1 MSEQKPGIYCIE
13 GVPDRAEGEISARP
27 MLEMLSQ
34 AHGVRFIH
42 RVAVTRAEF
51 FHHFMRWA
59 RRDSGDY
66 KDYPILYLWYHGYPN
81 GISVNV
87 EDDSH
92 QTSIRFD
99 GLTDAQVE
107 ANYYYDWSKCI
118 IHFGSCSTLA
128 GDKSY
133 ADKFLKDTG
142 LAAISGYTKDVKWID
157 GAAMELL
164 YFNRLY
170 DMFWGNRKHLS
181 QKVLKDCK
189 SELKARSPSKEIM
202 RALGFDIKVRRSK

>member
-59 RRDSGDY
+59 RRDDY
-66 KDYPILYLWYHGYPN
+66 DYPILYLWYHGYPN

-87 EDDSH
+87 EDDSYR
-92 QTSIRFD
+92 TSIRFD
-99 GLTDAQVE
+99 DLTDAQWGSDY
-107 ANYYYDWSKCI
+107 NWSDCI

-128 GDKSY
+128 GDKGD
-133 ADKFLKDTG
+133 ADKFLKCTG
-142 LAAISGYTKDVKWID
+142 LTAISGYTKDVGWID

-164 YFNRLY
+164 YLNCLY
-170 DMFWGNRKHLS
+170 DIFRENRSRKYLT
-181 QKVLKDCK
+181 QDVLRNSRRRLVK
-189 SELKARSPSKEIM
+189 ESPSKEIM
-202 RALGFDIKVRRSK
+202 RALGFDIKIRRSK